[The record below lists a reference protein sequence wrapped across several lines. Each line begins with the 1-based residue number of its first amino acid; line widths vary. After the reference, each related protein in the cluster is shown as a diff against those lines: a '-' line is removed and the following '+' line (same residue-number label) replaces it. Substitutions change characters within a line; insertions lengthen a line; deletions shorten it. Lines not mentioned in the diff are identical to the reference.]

1 MLSQGLI
8 AFRIWWQGHRTSKTI
23 YMLNGRLSRIAI
35 IVIESGLVY
44 SISVSCFLATYVRG
58 SFGVTL
64 VEQSVSSFIMLLKE
78 NFLMN

>member
-1 MLSQGLI
+1 
-8 AFRIWWQGHRTSKTI
+8 
-23 YMLNGRLSRIAI
+23 MLNGRLSRIAI

-44 SISVSCFLATYVRG
+44 SISVSCFLVTYVRG

-78 NFLMN
+78 NFLMNCIISVDTSNRKLPFIS